1 MSYHPATQHLLDLFE
16 HAHLPAHLQAV
27 SAPLSVLA
35 YQMANTVGS
44 GAELTT
50 GLRKLLEAKD
60 CFVRQA
66 VIDARSIETR
76 SAPVL
81 DEVEIRSAPVSVVD
95 EHTRIISGIAVP
107 FGQTAEIRT
116 KNGSYRESFAMG
128 VFEDDVPAAVHA
140 NHSWKTRGDLPVGT
154 VISGKNRPE
163 GYYVECRIANTVR
176 GNEVLEL
183 ARSGVLKYFSVGFLP
198 GTHETRDGVL
208 VRTKA
213 ALGEV
218 SITEVPAY
226 KGAVIESVRSAETE
240 EETRMD
246 PEELAKIIAADPE
259 VTQLRA
265 DNAELVRRVGVLED
279 TGPAQGA
286 GRREFQV
293 RTGGELLKAMV
304 AGDKDAI
311 EEIRTVNNE
320 LESLRIETRAYD
332 GQVMADGVV
341 QPAWLEKQLRLTNRS
356 RPISTMFS
364 RESLPPDGNSFE
376 YAKVISETG
385 AITVQA
391 AEGDDLG
398 YLEIKLGTGSGTVR
412 TVGGYTSFSRQAIER
427 SKVPILDTGLRWM
440 GIQYAEAFENYVQA
454 FMLALP
460 KGGAEGIN
468 NIVVT
473 AKPATAAEWISVVL
487 DAKHSII
494 QNAKGLRADLIVCS
508 FDVYKDIALLEDA
521 TGRPI
526 FNVNGDGQN
535 TWGSANVSQT
545 DDVEIGFTMAG
556 LPGVVGDRL
565 PAGTFRVTSREAIT
579 SMESAGAP
587 FSLQDENII
596 NLTKDFSVYG
606 YQGIYSEQPKGMTA
620 ITFPVEP

>member
-1 MSYHPATQHLLDLFE
+1 MSHHPATQHLLDLF
-16 HAHLPAHLQAV
+16 AFDHLPEHLRDVSRPLHTVAHT
-27 SAPLSVLA
+27 
-35 YQMANTVGS
+35 MADNLGS
-44 GAELTT
+44 SAELSA

-81 DEVEIRSAPVSVVD
+81 DEVEIRTAPIVGVD
-95 EHTRIISGIAVP
+95 QENRIISGIAVP
-107 FGQTAEIRT
+107 WDQPTSVRTAAGE
-116 KNGSYRESFAMG
+116 YLEQFARG
-128 VFEDDVPAAVHA
+128 AIADGELVSVHA
-140 NHSWKTRGDLPVGT
+140 NHGGVKRGDLPVG
-154 VISGKNRPE
+154 VLVSSRAVAG
-163 GYYVECRIANTVR
+163 GQMVECRIANTAR

-183 ARSGVLKYFSVGFLP
+183 ARDGVLRYFSVGFLP
-198 GTHETRDGVL
+198 TEHEVRDGVI
-208 VRTKA
+208 VRTKV
-213 ALGEV
+213 ALREV
-218 SITEVPAY
+218 SIVENPAY

-246 PEELAKIIAADPE
+246 PEELAKLIAADPE

-620 ITFPVEP
+620 ITFPVGP